1 MTFIDFLVQIF
12 EFKLSRY
19 LYFLYLLHG
28 ISVKISSQKGLKQ
41 THSLGAIV
49 TKQKRKPICRFTKK
63 KLSTVNREEIDIIT
77 FTGEKKSSMPYYQ
90 ADFAVL
96 LLKLLC
102 NQVIIVNKSTEE
114 NFSSIKS
121 PKKLMKFQT
130 TTIIAKEMQKSLSKH
145 EIKVIVFYSPLKNKL
160 FLILQQY

>member
-1 MTFIDFLVQIF
+1 MYT
-12 EFKLSRY
+12 S
-19 LYFLYLLHG
+19 LYFQL
-28 ISVKISSQKGLKQ
+28 KIYNKMCNFHRFFSANFWVQVVPLPLFLILI
-41 THSLGAIV
+41 TWYI
-49 TKQKRKPICRFTKK
+49 RRFTKK
-63 KLSTVNREEIDIIT
+63 KLSTVNREEIDIMT

-121 PKKLMKFQT
+121 PKKMMKFQT

-145 EIKVIVFYSPLKNKL
+145 EIKAIVFYSPLKNKL